1 MAPPSVLTVVVYAP
15 DQHHFAT
22 TDAAQVLDENP
33 IVSEIT
39 WTEEPGGASSVVG
52 QFISSTGT
60 KVFRKGGPG
69 GHAKE
74 SREVTIENGI
84 PVLRLHVPLIYSG
97 RKKIAQIA
105 GGLKLKQHHIEAAQ
119 RLFMLAVQVRCSVF
133 TAYNSHRF

>member
-1 MAPPSVLTVVVYAP
+1 MQSEIM
-15 DQHHFAT
+15 
-22 TDAAQVLDENP
+22 QVLDENP

-74 SREVTIENGI
+74 SREVTIENG
-84 PVLRLHVPLIYSG
+84 PRTTALAALTQLQDERRLR
-97 RKKIAQIA
+97 
-105 GGLKLKQHHIEAAQ
+105 
-119 RLFMLAVQVRCSVF
+119 RLLVA
-133 TAYNSHRF
+133 